1 MLIPIFNH
9 IKRARKMAINSVKN
23 ITKKRFLNII
33 FEIVFIIFLTIF
45 ASLSQTMT
53 TSKVVYLPQGSV
65 GEIIS
70 YLAKLNFKV
79 DGFDKYILLLMGYP
93 QSGWI
98 DIGTTTLSKF
108 DFLYKLTTAKAAMRD
123 ITLIPGETTAYFFY
137 DIAKKFGLDYNEL
150 MRNYL
155 ANSPIKEG
163 FLVPETYKIPVG
175 ISEAHLVYY
184 LINVSKKQHESLS
197 QKIFGQWD
205 ERRWYEFIIVA
216 SVIQKE
222 AANTSEMPIVS
233 SVIYNRLKIGMKL
246 QMDGTLN
253 YDLYSHEKIT
263 PQRIAKDNTRYNT
276 YKYAGLPPNAV
287 CNVSFDAIKA
297 AIFPKKTNY
306 LYFVRDKSTG
316 AHIFSSTYEAHIKA
330 IDRSNK
336 AK

>member
-1 MLIPIFNH
+1 
-9 IKRARKMAINSVKN
+9 MAINRVKN
-23 ITKKRFLNII
+23 SNKKRFLSII
-33 FEIVFIIFLTIF
+33 CEILLILFLTIF
-45 ASLSQTMT
+45 ASLSQTIN
-53 TSKVVYLPQGSV
+53 TSKVVYLPKGSV

-79 DGFDKYILLLMGYP
+79 DRFDKYILVLMGFP

-98 DIGTTTLSKF
+98 DIGQTTLSKF

-123 ITLIPGETTAYFFY
+123 ITLVPGETTAYFFY
-137 DIAKKFGLDYNEL
+137 DIAKKFGLNYNEL
-150 MRNYL
+150 MKNYL

-184 LINVSKKQHESLS
+184 LINISKKQHESLS
-197 QKIFGQWD
+197 KKIFGQWD
-205 ERRWYEFIIVA
+205 ERRWYEFITVA
-216 SVIQKE
+216 SIVQKE
-222 AANTSEMPIVS
+222 AANKNEMPLVA

-253 YDLYSHEKIT
+253 YDLHSHEKIT
-263 PQRIAKDNTRYNT
+263 PKKIAQDKSRYNT

-287 CNVSFDAIKA
+287 CNVSFEAIKA

-306 LYFVRDKSTG
+306 LYFVRDKSSG
-316 AHIFSSTYEAHIKA
+316 AHIFTSSYEAHLNAIKQ
-330 IDRSNK
+330 SNRTK
-336 AK
+336 